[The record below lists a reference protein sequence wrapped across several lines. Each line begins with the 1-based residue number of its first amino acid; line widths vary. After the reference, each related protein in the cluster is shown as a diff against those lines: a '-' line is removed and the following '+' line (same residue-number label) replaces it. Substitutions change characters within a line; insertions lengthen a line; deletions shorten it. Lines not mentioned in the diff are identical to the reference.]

1 MGLFKY
7 EKIIEYKTK
16 IKKSKNG
23 ELILADEN
31 LKKPADFEMKKQ
43 MKN

>member
-7 EKIIEYKTK
+7 EKIIEYKIK
-16 IKKSKNG
+16 IKKSKND

-31 LKKPADFEMKKQ
+31 L
-43 MKN
+43 